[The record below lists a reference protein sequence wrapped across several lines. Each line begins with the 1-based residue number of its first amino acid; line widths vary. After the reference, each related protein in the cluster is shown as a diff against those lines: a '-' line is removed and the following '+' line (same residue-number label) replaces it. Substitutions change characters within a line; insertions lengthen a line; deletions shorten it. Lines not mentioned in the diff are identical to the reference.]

1 METLTILNDSPMV
14 VEAYF
19 CFQYDVKASTYF
31 LEPVN
36 MILKPN
42 EKQVQSKGGIF
53 YQGED
58 SQDLTPPVQM
68 NIPLP
73 LSPDTKCMGLPY
85 CSRCL

>member
-19 CFQYDVKASTYF
+19 CFQNDVKASTYF

-42 EKQVQSKGGIF
+42 EKQVQSEGASPC
-53 YQGED
+53 GEAFSGKSRPDILSVNGLCFD
-58 SQDLTPPVQM
+58 SP
-68 NIPLP
+68 I
-73 LSPDTKCMGLPY
+73 
-85 CSRCL
+85 RH